1 MKVLIIDDEQAV
13 RALIRSALASF
24 DYEIWDTADG
34 ETALEIAATQ
44 HFDLI
49 FCDVMMQG
57 MNGFEVVKGLRGT
70 LKSDAEIILITG
82 AASAG
87 AAVEA
92 LEYGANDYICKPI
105 ALDVLERIACAVR
118 ERRYPDDIVEI
129 SSTQTPR
136 HEILGSS
143 PAMIEVVK
151 NASRVAG
158 TNLPVMISGESGTG
172 KELIACLIHRK
183 SLRADQPFV
192 TLNCGALPDT
202 LLEAELFG
210 HTRGAFTGALTTRQG
225 LFEQANGGTL
235 LLDEVTET
243 SPAFQVKLLRALQEG
258 EIRLLGSNT
267 KKRVDV
273 RVISTTNR
281 NLTRLDSSSF
291 RCDLLYRLQGAVIHI
306 PPLRERLEDI
316 RPMALAFL
324 SQFNSEKNQL
334 AITTDALAALEC
346 YNWAGNVRE
355 LKHLM
360 ARLAALYRDVIRLED
375 LPEEISRVGQ
385 FPMRLKPIA
394 SKEALPTLEH
404 MELNYLKV
412 VLDAVK
418 GNKTQ
423 AANVMGV
430 DRKTLYRM
438 VERLANTHIN

>member
-1 MKVLIIDDEQAV
+1 MKVLIIDDEQSV
-13 RALIRSALASF
+13 RTLIRSALINPS
-24 DYEIWDTADG
+24 YEIWDTADG
-34 ETALEIAATQ
+34 ETAINLALTH

-57 MNGFEVVKGLRGT
+57 MNGFEVVKILRGQ

-82 AASAG
+82 AASAA
-87 AAVEA
+87 AAVKA
-92 LEYGANDYICKPI
+92 LDEGANDYICKPI
-105 ALDVLERIACAVR
+105 SLDALEQIAGAVK
-118 ERRYPDDIVEI
+118 ERRYPNDIVEI
-129 SSTQTPR
+129 PFAKVAEQ
-136 HEILGSS
+136 EILGSS

-151 NASRVAG
+151 NASRVAA

-183 SLRADQPFV
+183 SSRADKPFV
-192 TLNCGALPDT
+192 TLNCAALPDT

-258 EIRLLGSNT
+258 EIRLLGSNM
-267 KKRVDV
+267 KKKVDV
-273 RVISTTNR
+273 RIISTTNR
-281 NLTRLDSSSF
+281 NLRMLDGASF
-291 RCDLLYRLQGAVIHI
+291 RADLLYRLQGAVIHI

-324 SQFNSEKNQL
+324 SQFNTERKQL
-334 AITTDALAALEC
+334 AITSDALLALES
-346 YNWAGNVRE
+346 YTWAGNVRE

-375 LPEEISRVGQ
+375 LPPEISQTNQ
-385 FPMRLKPIA
+385 FPARLVPTKA
-394 SKEALPTLEH
+394 QGALPTLAL

-438 VERLANTHIN
+438 VERLANNLPN